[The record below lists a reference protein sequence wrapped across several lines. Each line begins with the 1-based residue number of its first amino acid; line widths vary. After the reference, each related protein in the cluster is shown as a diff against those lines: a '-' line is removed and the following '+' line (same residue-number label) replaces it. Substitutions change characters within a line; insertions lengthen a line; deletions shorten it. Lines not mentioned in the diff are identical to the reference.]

1 MANNMNSDFIENT
14 GLNKHNSFPHLIQSI
29 SPNLEKELD
38 LYEHSKY
45 YSDAEFI
52 NMFNETHNEITIMN
66 LNCCSLN
73 ARIDALKIF
82 LATVDR
88 HSRISC
94 ITLQETWC
102 DESTDMTKF
111 ILPGYTMITKFK
123 RTEVSNHGGLIIL
136 CTR

>member
-1 MANNMNSDFIENT
+1 M
-14 GLNKHNSFPHLIQSI
+14 
-29 SPNLEKELD
+29 EKELD
-38 LYEHSKY
+38 LYEDSKY

-52 NMFNETHNEITIMN
+52 NMFNEIHNEITLMN

-88 HSRISC
+88 HSRMSC

-102 DESTDMTKF
+102 DESTDMAKF
-111 ILPGYTMITKFK
+111 ILPGYIYHDNKFK
-123 RTEVSNHGGLIIL
+123 RTEVSNHSGLIIYVHDDFFFSEIEGIELWRKDVNISNKYVIFL
-136 CTR
+136 CL

>member
-1 MANNMNSDFIENT
+1 MANNMTSYFIENT
-14 GLNKHNSFPHLIQSI
+14 WLIKHNSFPHLIQSI
-29 SPNLEKELD
+29 SPNLENELD
-38 LYEHSKY
+38 LYENSKY

-52 NMFNETHNEITIMN
+52 NMFNETHNEIAITN
-66 LNCCSLN
+66 LNCCMLN

-82 LATVDR
+82 FATVDR

-102 DESTDMTKF
+102 DESTDMTKY

-123 RTEVSNHGGLIIL
+123 RTEVSNHGGLFL
-136 CTR
+136 Q